1 MAIIICGGPPQF
13 VSIGPNA
20 IEVGRSRQAGLRLPD
35 PTVSRSHATLAR
47 DGEDLRV
54 EDHDSRYGTFVNGNR
69 IRSVR
74 AQPGDRL
81 QFGTAI
87 VYRIE
92 PDGLR
97 LDLAGGVPLT
107 VVDATLSKG
116 GHCLVRDVS
125 FDIPRGSFVGILGP
139 SGAGKSTLLN
149 CLAGYIRPGHGRL
162 LFDGSR
168 SVFEGDNLDSYRS
181 LLGYVT
187 QDDVLYVDLTGREN
201 LTFAAQL
208 RLGSPGAARVPKAVQ
223 QALTEVGLEADAEKR
238 AANLSGGQRKRLSVA
253 IELLKRPRLLLL
265 DEPSSG
271 LDPASAAHEMEQLR
285 TLASQGTTVVC
296 TTHQMDNCRL
306 FDVLVVLGLI
316 DKVGQV
322 AYVGK
327 PEQLLSH
334 FDCHSFADLYEL
346 LEQGRFQPLSTQTAD
361 HVSAVGDSTATGA
374 HLRYSSVE
382 PAQSQPSRR
391 VTRPTHAYKLGQL
404 VKHAMASSATRQFAL
419 VTCRALTLLERDR
432 WLFVT
437 MLAQPLV
444 LGLLISLTQF
454 SPGNLTPIVFFAVA
468 VSIWL
473 GMNNSIRDLV
483 RDRKHYVRERLAGLQ
498 PGAYFAARWAVFSI
512 AGVLQLFLL
521 WMTIRLGSL
530 HLHMLEEGSALD
542 DFNNLPSLWIGTIL
556 LLSYSGGLGLGLL
569 VSAVVRSEEAAVA
582 ALPLLLMPQLL
593 LSAVAT
599 GQAGIPYSQERPF
612 RPFAVMITE
621 KEPGAA
627 ATVVDLLS
635 SACLSRPATLAAER
649 PSIHP
654 GIPGFSSVIWL
665 ADLCHLLILLLL
677 TWGAAYFAFRR
688 SEQAWP
694 RLIGLG

>member
-1 MAIIICGGPPQF
+1 MANVICESPPQF
-13 VSIGPNA
+13 VAIGPIA
-20 IEVGRSRQAGLRLPD
+20 IEVGRSRQAGLRLSD

-74 AQPGDRL
+74 VQPGDRL

-87 VYRIE
+87 VYRFE
-92 PDGLR
+92 PEGLR

-107 VVDATLSKG
+107 VADASLSKG
-116 GHCLVRDVS
+116 GHCLIRDVS

-168 SVFEGDNLDSYRS
+168 SVFEGDNLNSYRS

-187 QDDVLYVDLTGREN
+187 QDDVLYMALTGREN
-201 LTFAAQL
+201 LTFAAKL
-208 RLGSPGAARVPKAVQ
+208 RLGSPDEDRVPKAVQ
-223 QALTEVGLEADAEKR
+223 QVLTEVGLEADAEKR
-238 AANLSGGQRKRLSVA
+238 AADLSGGQRKRLSVA

-265 DEPSSG
+265 DEPTSG

-327 PEQLLSH
+327 PEQLLAH
-334 FDCHSFADLYEL
+334 FGCHSFADLYEL
-346 LEQGRFQPLSTQTAD
+346 LEQGKFPPLATQGRITD
-361 HVSAVGDSTATGA
+361 RPPGIRLPPRD
-374 HLRYSSVE
+374 LRYSTVE
-382 PAQSQPSRR
+382 PAQSQSSRR
-391 VTRPTHAYKLGQL
+391 ATRPTHAYKLGQL
-404 VKHAMASSATRQFAL
+404 VKQAMASSATRQFGL
-419 VTCRALTLLERDR
+419 VTWRALTLLGRDR
-432 WLFVT
+432 WLLVT

-454 SPGNLTPIVFFAVA
+454 DPVELTPIVFFAVA

-483 RDRKHYVRERLAGLQ
+483 RERKQYVRERLAGLQ
-498 PGAYFAARWAVFSI
+498 PSAYFASKWAAFSI
-512 AGVLQLFLL
+512 AGIVQLLLL
-521 WMTIRLGSL
+521 WLAIRLGSL
-530 HLHMLEEGSALD
+530 HLHMLQEGLPLENLD
-542 DFNNLPSLWIGTIL
+542 KLPSLWVWAIL
-556 LLSYSGGLGLGLL
+556 LLSYTGGLGLGLL

-599 GQAGIPYSQERPF
+599 GQVGAYSDMRPF
-612 RPFAVMITE
+612 RPLAVMVTS
-621 KEPGAA
+621 EPPGGF
-627 ATVVDLLS
+627 ATVVDVLS
-635 SACLSRPATLAAER
+635 LACLSRPATLAAER
-649 PSIHP
+649 PSVR
-654 GIPGFSSVIWL
+654 GFSRGIWL
-665 ADLCHLLILLLL
+665 ADLCHLSILLLL